1 MRAALQ
7 TEGRLLELW
16 RLASSHE
23 SVFRSDP
30 ELSWHW
36 DMARRQL
43 FGESPPM
50 IEQLIE
56 DGRRGVPPSWTA
68 AAFTNRYVPTLQSL
82 EALRDGYLSVSIARF
97 ERSRNREAMRLAV
110 LVATA
115 LGTLVVLGMA
125 PHCPP
130 ADPAATAAGAAA
142 GDPAYL
148 GYARSARM
156 SPTRWPR
163 CSACSMPSKCCAR
176 NRASVRR

>member
-1 MRAALQ
+1 
-7 TEGRLLELW
+7 
-16 RLASSHE
+16 
-23 SVFRSDP
+23 
-30 ELSWHW
+30 
-36 DMARRQL
+36 
-43 FGESPPM
+43 M

-125 PHCPP
+125 LRIAHLQILQPLLQAQQQVIQLASDTPV
-130 ADPAATAAGAAA
+130 
-142 GDPAYL
+142 
-148 GYARSARM
+148 RRRM